1 MDFVL
6 SQTARKAFS
15 EQTNPW
21 TGLNAIYDHLSL
33 DYLFPSPQKI
43 LTFLDNHDTDRFLLE
58 QPQDLGWWKQAQT
71 FLLTSRGI
79 PQIYYGTEL
88 LMSGSKEGSDGYV
101 RRDFPGGFPRDVVN
115 AFTAEGRSVMQNDA
129 YNFLSKLLNWRKGE
143 ANEIISKGSLKHFMP
158 QNGIYA
164 YTRKL
169 GDKEVH
175 VLMNGNDEELTT
187 TMERTLE
194 VMPIGAEYK
203 DVLTGKIVK
212 IEEEMTFAPRA
223 IYILQNF

>member
-1 MDFVL
+1 M
-6 SQTARKAFS
+6 
-15 EQTNPW
+15 
-21 TGLNAIYDHLSL
+21 
-33 DYLFPSPQKI
+33 
-43 LTFLDNHDTDRFLLE
+43 
-58 QPQDLGWWKQAQT
+58 
-71 FLLTSRGI
+71 LTSRGI

-101 RRDFPGGFPRDVVN
+101 RRDFPGGFPGDATN
-115 AFTAEGRSVMQNDA
+115 AFTAEGRTAMQNDA
-129 YNFLSKLLNWRKGE
+129 HAFLAKVLNWRKGE
-143 ANEIISKGSLKHFMP
+143 ANEVIAKGSLKHFMP

-169 GDKEVH
+169 GDKEIH

-194 VMPIGAEYK
+194 VMPIGAKYK
-203 DVLTGKIVK
+203 DVLTGEIVEIK
-212 IEEEMTFAPRA
+212 EEMTFAPRA